1 MRLFGMKEI
10 QSSEKKMKT
19 TFDFKV
25 GDIVMFTPNGLYF
38 RCENAKMWRWMQ
50 DSGYY
55 VKVIE
60 E

>member
-1 MRLFGMKEI
+1 MI
-10 QSSEKKMKT
+10 IT
-19 TFDFKV
+19 WNFKV